1 MEEAKAR
8 IGNGTEIGRRDFL
21 GLGAA
26 AAASVFMP
34 VLKAGICADLPG
46 DASSARFD
54 DNLVAFLAD
63 IHAGAE
69 KKCSVARRKFKETVD
84 EILAMRPLPR
94 NVLVFGDIAYRC
106 GLGEDY
112 DFSRPLFRKLEDA
125 GIAVTIGMGNHDR
138 RSEYAKRW
146 PEAAAKSLVPGRY
159 VHLVETPHLDFL
171 MLDSLQGA
179 DERPLDDM
187 GPGNGALDEAQQGF
201 LADFVKGRTRPL
213 VICAHHGPG
222 DLSVN
227 GVPMVEFFT
236 DNPCVAGYVHGHN
249 HRWLVSFERCRKEPT
264 PQHVKHVLWLP
275 SVGLWGAIGYSICR
289 VYPDKAVVEPLI
301 RDFWLYRP
309 VPQEK
314 RPPEWDDLL
323 AEAKASSSCTMR
335 FHR

>member
-34 VLKAGICADLPG
+34 VLKAGICADLRG

-63 IHAGAE
+63 IHAGAD

-159 VHLVETPHLDFL
+159 VHLVETPHLDFHAARGFP
-171 MLDSLQGA
+171 DARFSTGA
-179 DERPLDDM
+179 R
-187 GPGNGALDEAQQGF
+187 QQG
-201 LADFVKGRTRPL
+201 LCRRRSAGRRTVEGRTGLSEKVPRAPSQAGNCLRPSSMQRPL
-213 VICAHHGPG
+213 VRRRAAGG
-222 DLSVN
+222 RAA
-227 GVPMVEFFT
+227 F
-236 DNPCVAGYVHGHN
+236 VAGRRRVHT
-249 HRWLVSFERCRKEPT
+249 RAFP
-264 PQHVKHVLWLP
+264 
-275 SVGLWGAIGYSICR
+275 
-289 VYPDKAVVEPLI
+289 PLA
-301 RDFWLYRP
+301 Y
-309 VPQEK
+309 
-314 RPPEWDDLL
+314 
-323 AEAKASSSCTMR
+323 
-335 FHR
+335 

>member
-34 VLKAGICADLPG
+34 VLKADICADLPG

-63 IHAGAE
+63 IHAGAD

-125 GIAVTIGMGNHDR
+125 GIAVTIGMGNHCAGALRASCRNAARGFPDARFSTGARQQGLCRR
-138 RSEYAKRW
+138 RSA
-146 PEAAAKSLVPGRY
+146 GRRT
-159 VHLVETPHLDFL
+159 VE
-171 MLDSLQGA
+171 
-179 DERPLDDM
+179 
-187 GPGNGALDEAQQGF
+187 
-201 LADFVKGRTRPL
+201 GRTGLSEKVPRAPSQAGNCLRPSSMQRPL
-213 VICAHHGPG
+213 VRRRAAGG
-222 DLSVN
+222 RAA
-227 GVPMVEFFT
+227 F
-236 DNPCVAGYVHGHN
+236 VARRRRVHT
-249 HRWLVSFERCRKEPT
+249 RAFP
-264 PQHVKHVLWLP
+264 
-275 SVGLWGAIGYSICR
+275 
-289 VYPDKAVVEPLI
+289 PLA
-301 RDFWLYRP
+301 Y
-309 VPQEK
+309 
-314 RPPEWDDLL
+314 
-323 AEAKASSSCTMR
+323 
-335 FHR
+335 

>member
-1 MEEAKAR
+1 M
-8 IGNGTEIGRRDFL
+8 
-21 GLGAA
+21 
-26 AAASVFMP
+26 FMP
-34 VLKAGICADLPG
+34 VLKADICADLPG

-63 IHAGAE
+63 IHAGAD

-159 VHLVETPHLDFL
+159 VHLVETPHVDFL

-179 DERPLDDM
+179 
-187 GPGNGALDEAQQGF
+187 AF
-201 LADFVKGRTRPL
+201 
-213 VICAHHGPG
+213 
-222 DLSVN
+222 S
-227 GVPMVEFFT
+227 
-236 DNPCVAGYVHGHN
+236 
-249 HRWLVSFERCRKEPT
+249 
-264 PQHVKHVLWLP
+264 
-275 SVGLWGAIGYSICR
+275 
-289 VYPDKAVVEPLI
+289 
-301 RDFWLYRP
+301 
-309 VPQEK
+309 
-314 RPPEWDDLL
+314 
-323 AEAKASSSCTMR
+323 
-335 FHR
+335 